1 MELYMEDEPL
11 MQFPGD
17 YVKKIR
23 RLPAWGDMLVRAA
36 GDTKIPV
43 KGRAG
48 VVTDN
53 IHPIY
58 PNFIKNI

>member
-1 MELYMEDEPL
+1 MVVMICDYSPL
-11 MQFPGD
+11 
-17 YVKKIR
+17 KKFR
-23 RLPAWGDMLVRAA
+23 RLPAWGGHAGKSG

-58 PNFIKNI
+58 PDYIKKD